1 MKTVIKVKVL
11 TKGCM
16 PQVIEK
22 GDLIDLR
29 AAEDY
34 VFKAPQAGVQY
45 QKDNIK
51 YRDVSFDE
59 QVIKLGVAMQLP
71 KGMMAKLKGRSSLT
85 KKHGVIMACSGEI
98 DNSYCGNEDEWLF
111 RVFAIRNGEIKKFD
125 RICQFEIV
133 PSQKAT
139 LWQKLKWLLSSG
151 VKVIEVDNLNNSN
164 RGGFGSTGVN

>member
-1 MKTVIKVKVL
+1 MKLKIKVKVL

-16 PQVIEK
+16 PVISEK

-29 AAEDY
+29 AADTY
-34 VFKAPQAGVQY
+34 IFNAPQAGVQY

-51 YRDVSFDE
+51 YRDVTFDE

-85 KKHGVIMACSGEI
+85 KNHGVVMACSGEI
-98 DNSYCGNEDEWLF
+98 DNSYCGDTDEWLF
-111 RVFAIRNGEIKKFD
+111 RVFAIREGKINALD
-125 RICQFEIV
+125 RICQFEVV

-139 LWQKLKWLLSSG
+139 FWQKLKWFFSSG
-151 VKVIEVDNLNNSN
+151 IELVEVDSLNNKS
-164 RGGFGSTGVN
+164 RGGFGSTGIK